1 LSLVNAGR
9 QSGRRG
15 RVFDLDQRRSATRW
29 RIGAGSGKLSRR
41 GATLLKTYILRFRAG
56 GESAGFRPVLC
67 RTNAQALAEAQA
79 WLEQHVDCETVDVFL
94 GDMELFQVG
103 RPG

>member
-9 QSGRRG
+9 HSCLCAL
-15 RVFDLDQRRSATRW
+15 VFDLDQGRSAARW
-29 RIGAGSGKLSRR
+29 RIGAESERLSRR

-79 WLEQHVDCETVDVFL
+79 WLEQHRDCEAVDVFL
-94 GDMELFQVG
+94 GDIELFQVG